1 MSRHFSIKSLAMAL
15 IAMPTPLLAQPLL
28 AQTCKATHA
37 ILITIDG
44 MRGEMITD
52 PAMPTENLKQ
62 MKAGGLYVDWIKG
75 VTPAA
80 TYPSHTT
87 IITGKLPSEHH
98 IYYNAP
104 FMGNAPRTISYWYA
118 DSIKAE
124 TLWQAVSD
132 RGGTVASL
140 FWPVSTGSSHIKYNV
155 PEYWS
160 IKPGTDQMAFLR
172 ENCSPKGLL
181 DTLELHAT
189 GRLSDENFTAGS
201 INRDARE
208 AYMANYIVNHYRP
221 TLLTIHLITTD
232 YAQHQT
238 GINTQ
243 RTRRTVESADA
254 AVGIILDN
262 LRDHSMLDSTL
273 VIVTGDHGFVDV
285 NRQLAPNTLL
295 VKDGLLGR
303 EYGSPWK
310 ACFHGAGAMSFLY
323 LKKPGD
329 KKTLKRVE
337 KLLADLPDS
346 VKADFRVIRRDELT
360 RLGCDPKVALAI
372 EPVAGVDVSNAR
384 EGDIVRPREGGDH
397 GYSRGVD
404 HTALVAYG
412 AGIKH
417 DTITTMPQ
425 TSIKQFILDRL
436 AIPTP
441 HDKEKRE

>member
-1 MSRHFSIKSLAMAL
+1 MSRLSSIKTSIMAL
-15 IAMPTPLLAQPLL
+15 LAMPTMLLAQSG
-28 AQTCKATHA
+28 KAPHA

-52 PAMPTENLKQ
+52 PTMPTENLKQ
-62 MKAGGLYVDWIKG
+62 MKAEGLYVSRIEG

-87 IITGKLPSEHH
+87 IVTGTLPAEHH

-124 TLWQAVSD
+124 TIWQAVSD

-140 FWPVSTGSSHIKYNV
+140 FWPVSTGSTHIKYNV

-160 IKPGTDQMAFLR
+160 IEPGTDQMAFLR
-172 ENCSPKGLL
+172 RNCSPLGLL

-189 GRLSDENFTAGS
+189 GRLDDENFTAGS

-208 AYMANYIVNHYRP
+208 AYMANYIVNHYHP

-238 GINTQ
+238 GLGTP
-243 RTRRTVESADA
+243 RTRRTIESADA

-262 LRDHSMLDSTL
+262 LRDHSLLDSTL

-285 NRQLAPNTLL
+285 DRQLAPNTLL
-295 VKDGLLGR
+295 VKAGLMGK
-303 EYGSPWK
+303 EYGTPWK

-323 LKKPGD
+323 LKNPHD
-329 KKTLKRVE
+329 TKTLKKVE

-346 VKADFRVIRRDELT
+346 VKAQFRVINREELT
-360 RLGCDPKVALAI
+360 RLGCDPKTALAI
-372 EPVAGVDVSNAR
+372 EPVPGADVSNTR
-384 EGDIVRPREGGDH
+384 EGDIIQPRRGGTH
-397 GYSRGVD
+397 GYSCGAD

-412 AGIKH
+412 AGIEH
-417 DTITTMPQ
+417 NTVPTMPQ

-436 AIPTP
+436 ALPARP
-441 HDKEKRE
+441 DEEKRK